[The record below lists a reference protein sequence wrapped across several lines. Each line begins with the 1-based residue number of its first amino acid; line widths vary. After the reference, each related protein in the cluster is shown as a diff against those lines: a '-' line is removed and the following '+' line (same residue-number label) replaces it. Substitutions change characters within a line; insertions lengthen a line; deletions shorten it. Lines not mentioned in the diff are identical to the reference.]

1 MDESIIIQKFGEIIY
16 SYGLGELYYRDTF
29 LDRVEIHLDIGRFS
43 VVETLPIEEELTNKD
58 FIDKIVA
65 KMIDL
70 IVDGIKEYLLK
81 QTKEG

>member
-1 MDESIIIQKFGEIIY
+1 MDESIIIRKFGEIIH
-16 SYGLGELYYRDTF
+16 SYGLSELYYRDTF
-29 LDRVEIHLDIGRFS
+29 LDRVELRLDIGRFS
-43 VVETLPIEEELTNKD
+43 VVETLPIEEELANKD
-58 FIDKIVA
+58 FIDKTVA

>member
-16 SYGLGELYYRDTF
+16 SYGISELYYKDTF
-29 LDRVEIHLDIGRFS
+29 FDSVELHLDIGRFS

-58 FIDKIVA
+58 FIDKTVA

>member
-1 MDESIIIQKFGEIIY
+1 MDESIIIQKFGEIIH
-16 SYGLGELYYRDTF
+16 SYGINELYYKDTF
-29 LDRVEIHLDIGRFS
+29 LDRVELHLDIGRFS
-43 VVETLPIEEELTNKD
+43 VVETLPIDEELTIKD
-58 FIDKIVA
+58 SIDKVVA